1 MAACQVPLIA
11 SFDWI
16 RLCLPTRLFSSLR
29 VAIILN
35 QWRDGGTL
43 IKALTRAGAAQRGL
57 WIIDWRWKWNMSTV
71 LLSPLRCDV
80 LRCVVVCRC
89 RCSGAEYQEI
99 FRATQVSGAPKE
111 SRNVVFFSSPSPKRK
126 KKKCRNFKMWLRL
139 LAVLTVTGCF
149 INPSAYLL
157 ETNYIKKKKKKIR
170 RQNPTRWKHFA
181 EL

>member
-1 MAACQVPLIA
+1 
-11 SFDWI
+11 
-16 RLCLPTRLFSSLR
+16 
-29 VAIILN
+29 
-35 QWRDGGTL
+35 
-43 IKALTRAGAAQRGL
+43 
-57 WIIDWRWKWNMSTV
+57 MSTV
-71 LLSPLRCDV
+71 LPSSLRCDV
-80 LRCVVVCRC
+80 LRCVVVCQC

-157 ETNYIKKKKKKIR
+157 ETNYIQKKRLDDKFQPDESTLLNCNNLK
-170 RQNPTRWKHFA
+170 PTGKVHFTSGA
-181 EL
+181 FFSSGPFVSKCQVIPSIALNY